1 MSSETPNDAEP
12 DAASDAPRDGAAV
25 RFPPPFV
32 PLILLAVGEVL
43 HRLVWPLPVGGALR
57 AVLALALLAIGMGL
71 LAAAAGRFR
80 KTGQDPKPWLP
91 TPEIV
96 DTGVYAWTRNPM
108 YVGMGALQAGLAVAL
123 GELWG
128 VLLVP
133 VTWWVIYGIAIRH
146 EEAYLERKFGE
157 AYLAYK
163 RRVRRWL

>member
-1 MSSETPNDAEP
+1 MSSETPDPTADVTSEQ
-12 DAASDAPRDGAAV
+12 GAAV

-32 PLILLAVGEVL
+32 PLILLAAGEGL
-43 HRLVWPLPVGGALR
+43 HRLVWPLPLPVGGAPR
-57 AVLALALLAIGMGL
+57 AVLALALLGIGMGL
-71 LAAAAGRFR
+71 LAAAAGLFR

-96 DTGVYAWTRNPM
+96 DSGVYAWTRNPM
-108 YVGMGALQAGLAVAL
+108 YLGMGALQAGLAVAL
-123 GELWG
+123 GEVWG

-133 VTWWVIYGIAIRH
+133 FTWWVIYGIAIRH